1 VNHTERSQILEQV
14 ENGQVSVEEA
24 LGLMSSQGEEAS
36 LSEPTG
42 APRWLRIRVSNL
54 ETGAS
59 KVNVS
64 IPFSWVKFGWALG
77 SCFAPE
83 IKNFDLDDMTAIL
96 DQVDEGYIVH
106 VEDAEDN
113 KRVEIYV
120 D

>member
-1 VNHTERSQILEQV
+1 
-14 ENGQVSVEEA
+14 VSVEDA
-24 LGLMSSQGEEAS
+24 LGLMSARDEAA

-54 ETGAS
+54 ETGTRRIS
-59 KVNVS
+59 VS

-83 IKNFDLDDMTAIL
+83 IKDFDLDDMAAIL
-96 DQVDEGYIVH
+96 DQVGEGYIVH
-106 VEDAEDN
+106 VEDTEDN